1 MSINRF
7 HICREVMIIDFL
19 HQNSQLSE
27 DKRRQLA
34 QQIFHEVQE
43 GYYQSSIDFYRA
55 VSNELGN
62 ISDQAIDILVRQKK
76 LYD

>member
-7 HICREVMIIDFL
+7 HICREVMIIDSL

-34 QQIFHEVQE
+34 QQIFREVQE

>member
-1 MSINRF
+1 
-7 HICREVMIIDFL
+7 MIIDFL
-19 HQNSQLSE
+19 QQNNQLSE
-27 DKRRQLA
+27 EKRRQLA

-43 GYYQSSIDFYRA
+43 GYYQSSMDFYQA

-62 ISDQAIDILVRQKK
+62 ISDQGIDILVRHKK

>member
-1 MSINRF
+1 
-7 HICREVMIIDFL
+7 MIIDFS
-19 HQNSQLSE
+19 HQDNQISE

-43 GYYQSSIDFYRA
+43 GYYQSSMDFYCA
-55 VSNELGN
+55 VSNELEN
-62 ISDQAIDILVRQKK
+62 ISDQAIDILVRQKR